1 MFHDHQPEHSAR
13 AADTVSRPA
22 NASASA
28 ERRFRALVEY
38 ASDAIVLLSPDGAL
52 RYVNPASR
60 HVLGYP
66 SDELIGSNLF
76 TYVHEDD
83 RDALATA
90 VQSVVSGGR
99 GHHVDIAFRS
109 QTRAGY
115 WRLHDATLQNLID
128 EPDVA
133 AIALTARPFD
143 SAEDVLERLNQTQR
157 IEGIARLAGG
167 VAHDYNNLLTV
178 VTANAQMLLGSTDL
192 DAESRAAIED
202 IEVAAGRAADLTR
215 QLLAFSRQQIL
226 RLEPVALDA
235 QLQELAPRIQAL
247 AGPGIQVV
255 IDAESG
261 GCTVLADDRQ
271 LQYVILN
278 LAQNAREAM
287 PGGGHLRIECVPL
300 TLTAE
305 QAARHAPMTPGA
317 YVRLRVSDTGV
328 GMDAATRARAFEPFF
343 TTKERGKGTGLG
355 LAMAYGIVKQLGGFI
370 WVDSVPGAGS
380 AFTVYLPTASVDD
393 TTRRI
398 DRPTPSSSPAVRARV
413 LVVEDEELVRRMT
426 QRTLERVGY
435 QVTVARSAEEA
446 LDLVRGGM
454 PNLDL
459 LLTDIVMPGMNG
471 RDLART
477 IATERPGT
485 RVLLMSGYAHFR
497 ALFERQADD
506 TPFLQKPFTVEQLL
520 SRVREVLAAAVAVP

>member
-1 MFHDHQPEHSAR
+1 M
-13 AADTVSRPA
+13 
-22 NASASA
+22 
-28 ERRFRALVEY
+28 VEY
-38 ASDAIVLLSPDGAL
+38 ASDAIALVGPEGTL

-90 VQSVVSGGR
+90 FHSVVAGGR
-99 GHHVDIAFRS
+99 GHHLDLAFRS
-109 QTRAGY
+109 QTRAGF
-115 WRLHDATLQNLID
+115 WRLHDATLQNLLD

-133 AIALTARPFD
+133 AIVLTARPFD
-143 SAEDVLERLNQTQR
+143 SAEDVLERLNQSQR

-178 VTANAQMLLGSTDL
+178 VTANAQMLLGSSGL
-192 DAESRAAIED
+192 DEDSRGAIED

-215 QLLAFSRQQIL
+215 QLLAFSRQQIF

-235 QLQELAPRIQAL
+235 QLRELEPRIRAL
-247 AGPGIQVV
+247 LGADIDLVV
-255 IDAESG
+255 DVDTG
-261 GCTVLADDRQ
+261 GCVVFADGRQ

-278 LAQNAREAM
+278 LVQNACEAM
-287 PGGGHLRIECVPL
+287 PHGGHLRIECGAL
-300 TLTAE
+300 TVTAE

-355 LAMAYGIVKQLGGFI
+355 LAMAYGIVKQSGGFI
-370 WVDSVPGAGS
+370 WVDSVPGSGS
-380 AFTVYLPTASVDD
+380 AFTVYLPAASASDAA
-393 TTRRI
+393 RRTE
-398 DRPTPSSSPAVRARV
+398 RPTPPANGLVRARV
-413 LVVEDEELVRRMT
+413 LVVEDEELVRRMA

-435 QVTVARSAEEA
+435 HVTTARSAEEA
-446 LDLVRGGM
+446 LDLVRGGL
-454 PNLDL
+454 PPFDL

-477 IATERPGT
+477 IANERPGI

-520 SRVREVLAAAVAVP
+520 TRVREVLAAEVAVP